1 MSQFRH
7 DETLAGF
14 AGLPVVPGLGNT
26 DHDMPAGFGGLH
38 VVVIGLGITGQ
49 SVATLLANRGAEV
62 TVVDSRDDAER
73 RDLAGR
79 LARRGVVVRLGP
91 GELGPGATVPA
102 DTSLVV
108 TSPGLR
114 PDTPLL
120 AGAVAAGV
128 EVIGDVELAWRL
140 RPVLDDGTR
149 QQWLAITGTNG
160 KTTTVRMLAAML
172 AAAGH
177 RSVAAGNVGVPI
189 MDVVT
194 DPDPYPVVAV
204 ELSSFQL
211 YWSTTIAP
219 LAAVV
224 LNLAAHHLDW
234 HDNIESYA
242 AAKARIF
249 AGGTIAI
256 CNADDPR
263 TVAMADAAVARTPAL
278 PAAGLAAPGSGAA
291 SRKVAFRLGS
301 PGPGELGVAGGW
313 LVDCAFSA
321 RGGETAAAG
330 GVRLAEVA
338 AIRPAAPHN
347 VADALAAAALARA
360 YGDRPASIAAG
371 LTAFVP
377 EAHRIALVAE
387 VGGVVF
393 IDDSKASNPAAA
405 AASLA
410 AFPSVVWV
418 AGGLFR
424 GSDADLDAIV
434 ASSARQ
440 LRAAVLIGADGG
452 RFAGALARHAPDV
465 PVTELTSTDTG
476 VMEQA
481 VAQAAAAA
489 QPGDTVLLAPAAQS
503 WDMFRDYQARGDA
516 FAAAVR
522 RLADAR

>member
-1 MSQFRH
+1 MSQSRDD
-7 DETLAGF
+7 DELAGL
-14 AGLPVVPGLGNT
+14 AG
-26 DHDMPAGFGGLH
+26 H
-38 VVVIGLGITGQ
+38 VVVVGLGVTGQ
-49 SVATLLANRGAEV
+49 SVAAVLAARGVSV
-62 TVVDSRDDAER
+62 TALDSRDDAER
-73 RDLAGR
+73 QDLAER
-79 LARRGVVVRLGP
+79 LGKDGVHVRLGP
-91 GELGPGATVPA
+91 DVLGPEARLAA
-102 DTSLVV
+102 DARLVV

-120 AGAVAAGV
+120 AAAVAAGA

-140 RPVLDDGTR
+140 RPALADGRR
-149 QQWLAITGTNG
+149 QQWLAVTGTNG

-189 MDVVT
+189 LDVVT

-234 HDNIESYA
+234 HDDLESYA

-249 AGGTIAI
+249 ARGTIAV
-256 CNADDPR
+256 CNAEDPR

-278 PAAGLAAPGSGAA
+278 PAAHETGPAAGGTGAA
-291 SRKVAFRLGS
+291 SRKVAFRLGP
-301 PGPGELGVAGGW
+301 PGPEELGVADGW
-313 LVDCAFSA
+313 LVDRAFA
-321 RGGETAAAG
+321 VGGPETMATD
-330 GVRLAEVA
+330 GVRLAEVTA
-338 AIRPAAPHN
+338 VRPAAPHN

-360 YGDRPASIAAG
+360 YGDRPASIAGG
-371 LTAFVP
+371 LAAFVP

-387 VGGVVF
+387 VSGVVF
-393 IDDSKASNPAAA
+393 VDDSKASNPAAA

-434 ASSARQ
+434 AGAAHQ

-452 RFAGALARHAPDV
+452 RFAAALARHAPDV

-489 QPGDTVLLAPAAQS
+489 RPGDTVLLAPAAQS

-516 FAAAVR
+516 FAAAVH
-522 RLADAR
+522 RLADTR